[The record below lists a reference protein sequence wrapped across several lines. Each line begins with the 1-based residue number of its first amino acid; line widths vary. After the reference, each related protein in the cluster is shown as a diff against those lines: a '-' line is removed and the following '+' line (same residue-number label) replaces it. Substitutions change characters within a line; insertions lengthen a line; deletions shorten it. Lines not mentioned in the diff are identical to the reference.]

1 MTQKQW
7 KMVEAV
13 EAASICNVLKC
24 RLKVRSAQKVTTK
37 VTEKSAGFSWTESSF
52 TIAVT
57 SN

>member
-37 VTEKSAGFSWTESSF
+37 VTERSAGFSWTVLDE
-52 TIAVT
+52 TE
-57 SN
+57 